1 MSARVLVVDDIAA
14 NVRLLEA
21 KLLVEYYEVL
31 TANDGE
37 SALETVSRAMPD
49 IVLLDVMMPG
59 MDGFEVCRRIKENP
73 ETGHIP
79 VVMVTALSEV
89 SDRINGLKAG
99 ADDFLT
105 KPVNDLALFARI
117 RSLVRLKRAMDEW
130 RARESTF
137 TQFGLADQQFS
148 EDEDLSL
155 LQILLL
161 ADDYGPSQRIAETL
175 SEEGYSV
182 THSTSTDD
190 AAVRAMDG
198 DYHLILADDRVGG
211 DDVLRFCSQLR
222 SNEATRHGPILIT
235 LDDGDNERLAKA
247 LDLGVNDYLVR
258 PVNRDELIARA
269 RTQIRRKQI
278 EDDLRRQYEQSLT
291 AAVTDSLTGLYNR
304 RYLETHFE
312 EVMRDL
318 SGPAKPISIL
328 IMDVDHFK
336 NVNDVHGHA
345 AGDLVLKG
353 LAHRVMG
360 GIRGFDTAIRLG
372 GEEFV
377 VLMPNV
383 DNRAATGAA
392 NRLRSM
398 VEEQPFDIAENGD
411 PLSITISIG
420 VATCIAGEVSLEEQ
434 LERAD
439 RALYAAKNG
448 GRNRVESADDPDQG
462 SNSAGEPPSPTA
474 ISA

>member
-31 TANDGE
+31 TATDGAT
-37 SALETVSRAMPD
+37 ALEIVARSMPD

-59 MDGFEVCRRIKENP
+59 MDGFEVCSRIKGNP
-73 ETGHIP
+73 ATAHIP

-89 SDRINGLKAG
+89 SDRVKGLEAG

-117 RSLVRLKRAMDEW
+117 RSLVRLKRALDEW

-137 TQFGLADQQFS
+137 TQFGLAGADADKDIDPS
-148 EDEDLSL
+148 T
-155 LQILLL
+155 LQVLLL
-161 ADDYGPSQRIAETL
+161 ADDYGPTHRVLDTL
-175 SEEGYSV
+175 SREGYGMTHV
-182 THSTSTDD
+182 TTTRE
-190 AAVRAMDG
+190 AVVRAADG
-198 DYHLILADDRVGG
+198 DFHLILADDHVSGE
-211 DDVLRFCSQLR
+211 DVLRFCSQLR
-222 SNEATRHGPILIT
+222 SNEATRHCPIVIM

-258 PVNRDELIARA
+258 PVDKDELTARA

-278 EDDLRRQYEQSLT
+278 EDNLRHQYEKSLA

-312 EVMRDL
+312 ELSRDL
-318 SGPAKPISIL
+318 APSEKSISVL

-336 NVNDVHGHA
+336 RVNDEFGHG
-345 AGDLVLKG
+345 AGDEVLRIIAK
-353 LAHRVMG
+353 RVSE

-383 DNRAATGAA
+383 DARAAVTAA
-392 NRLRSM
+392 NRIRAM
-398 VEEQPFDIAENGD
+398 IADNPFAIDGIDQPRTV
-411 PLSITISIG
+411 TISIG
-420 VATCIAGEVSLEEQ
+420 VATCVAGRNNLSEL
-434 LERAD
+434 LDRAD
-439 RALYAAKNG
+439 QALYTAKNG
-448 GRNRVESADDPDQG
+448 GRNRVEAASDDARGMTGDDVRQVLR
-462 SNSAGEPPSPTA
+462 A
-474 ISA
+474 

>member
-31 TANDGE
+31 TASDGA
-37 SALETVSRAMPD
+37 SALEIVDRAMPD

-59 MDGFEVCRRIKENP
+59 MDGFEVCARIKNNP
-73 ETGHIP
+73 ATAHIP

-89 SDRINGLKAG
+89 SDRVKGLEAG

-117 RSLVRLKRAMDEW
+117 RSLVRLKRALDEW

-137 TQFGLADQQFS
+137 TQFGLAGEGLNADF
-148 EDEDLSL
+148 DPTD

-161 ADDYGPSQRIAETL
+161 ADDYGPSHRIVETL
-175 SEEGYSV
+175 DEEGYSV
-182 THSTSTDD
+182 SHVAGTEE
-190 AAVRAMDG
+190 AMIKVADG
-198 DYHLILADDRVGG
+198 EYHLVLADDHVGG
-211 DDVLRFCSQLR
+211 EDVLRFCSQLR
-222 SNEATRHGPILIT
+222 SNATTRHCPILIM
-235 LDDGDNERLAKA
+235 LDEGDTERLAKA

-258 PVNRDELIARA
+258 PVNKNELTARA

-278 EDDLRRQYEQSLT
+278 EDNLRQQYEKSLT

-312 EVMRDL
+312 ELIRDL
-318 SGPAKPISIL
+318 GASAKNISML

-336 NVNDVHGHA
+336 QVNDDHGHA
-345 AGDLVLKG
+345 VGDDVLRG
-353 LAHRVMG
+353 LASRVTG

-377 VLMPNV
+377 VMMPNV
-383 DNRAATGAA
+383 DSRAAYMAA
-392 NRLRSM
+392 NRIRAM
-398 VEEQPFDIAENGD
+398 IADEPFATSDNTQE
-411 PLSITISIG
+411 LSVTISIG
-420 VATCIAGEVSLEEQ
+420 VATGIAGEVSLIDLLDQ
-434 LERAD
+434 AD
-439 RALYAAKNG
+439 QALYAAKNG
-448 GRNRVESADDPDQG
+448 GRNRVESAEGGAPGTDDGPV
-462 SNSAGEPPSPTA
+462 SEIASA
-474 ISA
+474 

>member
-31 TANDGE
+31 TANDGA
-37 SALETVSRAMPD
+37 SALEIVGTAMPD

-73 ETGHIP
+73 ATGHIP

-89 SDRINGLKAG
+89 ADRVRGLEAG

-117 RSLVRLKRAMDEW
+117 RSLVRLKRALDEW

-137 TQFGLADQQFS
+137 TQFGLGSALA
-148 EDEDLSL
+148 ELSDAGSRQVL
-155 LQILLL
+155 LV
-161 ADDYGPSQRIAETL
+161 ADDYGPSHRIIETL
-175 SEEGYSV
+175 ETEGYSV
-182 THSTSTDD
+182 VHSTSTDD
-190 AAVRAMDG
+190 ASARAMDG
-198 DYHLILADDRVGG
+198 DFDMILADDRVAG

-222 SNEATRHGPILIT
+222 SNEATRHCPVLIM
-235 LDDGDNERLAKA
+235 LDDGDTERLAKA

-258 PVNRDELIARA
+258 PVNRDELTART
-269 RTQIRRKQI
+269 RTQIRRKQV
-278 EDDLRRQYEQSLT
+278 EDNLRRQYEKSLT

-304 RYLETHFE
+304 RYLETHFG
-312 EVMRDL
+312 EVSRDL
-318 SGPAKPISIL
+318 AAAGKPVSIMVL
-328 IMDVDHFK
+328 DVDHFK
-336 NVNDVHGHA
+336 KVNDEHGHA
-345 AGDLVLKG
+345 AGDQVLRG
-353 LAHRVMG
+353 LAKCVQG

-383 DNRAATGAA
+383 DARAAFAAA
-392 NRLRSM
+392 NRIRTM
-398 VEEQPFDIAENGD
+398 VEEDPFVINEAGGE
-411 PLSITISIG
+411 LAVTVSIG
-420 VATCIAGEVSLEEQ
+420 VATGTAGSAHLEEL

-439 RALYAAKNG
+439 QALYRAKNA
-448 GRNRVESADDPDQG
+448 GRNRVMSADIEDPV
-462 SNSAGEPPSPTA
+462 APAKYPEA
-474 ISA
+474 LRA

>member
-31 TANDGE
+31 TANDGAT
-37 SALETVSRAMPD
+37 ALEIVAEAMPD

-59 MDGFEVCRRIKENP
+59 MDGFEVCQKIKENP
-73 ETGHIP
+73 LTAHIP

-89 SDRINGLKAG
+89 SDRVKGLEAG

-105 KPVNDLALFARI
+105 KPLNDLALFARI

-137 TQFGLADQQFS
+137 TQFGLNNAAAPQDV
-148 EDEDLSL
+148 DPAL
-155 LQILLL
+155 LQILLV
-161 ADDYGPSQRIAETL
+161 ADEYGPSQRIVDTL
-175 SEEGYSV
+175 TEEGYSV
-182 THSTSTDD
+182 THSVSTDD
-190 AAVRAMDG
+190 ATIKALDG
-198 DYHLILADDRVGG
+198 DYHLILVDDRVGG

-222 SNEATRHGPILIT
+222 SSGVTRHAPILIM
-235 LDDGDNERLAKA
+235 LDEGDTERLAKA

-258 PVNRDELIARA
+258 PVNKNELTARA
-269 RTQIRRKQI
+269 KTQIRRKQF
-278 EDDLRRQYEQSLT
+278 EDNLRQQYEKSLT

-304 RYLETHFE
+304 RYLETHFGE
-312 EVMRDL
+312 LSSDL
-318 SGPAKPISIL
+318 RGGSKPISIL

-336 NVNDVHGHA
+336 AVNDDHGHA
-345 AGDLVLKG
+345 AGDMVLQG
-353 LAHRVMG
+353 LAQRVLG

-383 DNRAATGAA
+383 EGRSAIVAA
-392 NRLRSM
+392 NRLREM
-398 VEEQPFDIAENGD
+398 IEAE
-411 PLSITISIG
+411 LRMT
-420 VATCIAGEVSLEEQ
+420 
-434 LERAD
+434 
-439 RALYAAKNG
+439 KN
-448 GRNRVESADDPDQG
+448 RSR
-462 SNSAGEPPSPTA
+462 
-474 ISA
+474 